1 MENVKDYDPNY
12 LPHFAKKLF
21 EIYGLTESSPGRMTR
36 DICRG
41 NARFCC
47 LSANP
52 GRNFYWVKVAG
63 IDVKVLFDESDKV
76 CVTVVPP
83 EFRGKVFKRAKARM
97 KKQFFRDI
105 EDDEEDGDENE

>member
-1 MENVKDYDPNY
+1 MEHLKDYDPNY
-12 LPHFAKKLF
+12 LPHYAKKLR
-21 EIYGLTESSPGRMTR
+21 EIYGLTESRPGRMTR

-41 NARFCC
+41 NARFAC

-52 GRNFYWVKVAG
+52 GRTFYWVKVAG
-63 IDVKVLFDESDKV
+63 IDVKVLFDESEKI

-83 EFRGKVFKRAKARM
+83 EFRGKVFKRKRSQV

-105 EDDEEDGDENE
+105 ADDGDGNE